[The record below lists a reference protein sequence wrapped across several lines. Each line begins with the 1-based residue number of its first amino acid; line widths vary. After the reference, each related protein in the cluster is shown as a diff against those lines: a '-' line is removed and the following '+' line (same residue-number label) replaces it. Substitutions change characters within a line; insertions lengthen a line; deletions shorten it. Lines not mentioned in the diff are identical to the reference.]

1 MASRLV
7 QHRKTRVRGLVLP
20 ALSNTKQFDGLPVEK
35 VSGDITSIEDMR
47 RATHGCDIVIHCAI
61 GKPNVTVNGTRNVT
75 KAATENGI
83 KRFVHMS
90 STAVYGYYPS
100 ANEAK
105 DGRLQ
110 NTLSRSNYYNEY
122 CHSKIASESIAFSY
136 HDAQNLPLVVL
147 RPSNI
152 YGPNSTWWTIMPIDM
167 LREGCCVLVNGGLS
181 PSNTVYID
189 DVVDAIELAI
199 REDNAVGHAF
209 TISSNQNTSWR
220 DFFSSYAKMF
230 ARTPALLDM
239 TLEEIGIEKDRRR
252 VDLMKRMFS
261 SPKNMLSLFP
271 QLAVQTPLLKSF
283 LSLTARL
290 QMMRKLRTMIPKA
303 AKIEA
308 SSAIEETR
316 HSVPTLSK
324 IPDLWLEKSFT
335 MPFSFPINGAAK
347 VLGFKPHVSLDE
359 GMGKTQDWLIAC
371 RDKTF
376 TPILET
382 FVLPELTI
390 PDAEKRL
397 QTYVAGL

>member
-1 MASRLV
+1 M
-7 QHRKTRVRGLVLP
+7 P
-20 ALSNTKQFDGLPVEK
+20 ALSNTKQFDGIPVEK

-61 GKPNVTVNGTRNVT
+61 GKPNVTVNGTLNAT
-75 KAATENGI
+75 KAATENRV

-90 STAVYGYYPS
+90 SVAVYGYHPS

-110 NTLSRSNYYNEY
+110 NTHFSSNYYNEY

-147 RPSNI
+147 RPSNV

-181 PSNTVYID
+181 PSNTVYVD

-271 QLAVQTPLLKSF
+271 QLAVQTPLLRSF

-290 QMMRKLRTMIPKA
+290 QIARKLRTAMPKA
-303 AKIEA
+303 AKIQA
-308 SSAIEETR
+308 SSPPEETT
-316 HSVPTLSK
+316 HSIPTWRK
-324 IPDLWLEKSFT
+324 IPDLWLEKCFT
-335 MPFSFPINGAAK
+335 IPFSFPINGAAG

-382 FVLPELTI
+382 FVLPELTM
-390 PDAEKRL
+390 PKAEKRL
-397 QTYVAGL
+397 QTYVAAL